1 MVASDLQTVEQLA
14 ERNAA
19 ANYVQPDLFS
29 DMQEVS
35 NGSDSNDCS
44 DNVDNNVRSSYADR
58 RFLTSNAS
66 SAKTPS
72 LKGWT
77 CSLMPQVNSA
87 TGRLEVMQ
95 HEFAAN
101 RPLR

>member
-44 DNVDNNVRSSYADR
+44 DNVDNNARSSYTDD
-58 RFLTSNAS
+58 
-66 SAKTPS
+66 
-72 LKGWT
+72 
-77 CSLMPQVNSA
+77 MQVVDEIS
-87 TGRLEVMQ
+87 EQ
-95 HEFAAN
+95 HVQ
-101 RPLR
+101 